1 MDFRKYLKPHPSTE
15 SHCSCDYCNDLKC
28 GFKPPESKPKCGCK
42 PPEIK
47 KFKCPNVGCDFY
59 SYDHGSVKGQ
69 YALNRHKTTCKKS
82 LGKKL
87 RKRIK
92 DGLDNL
98 GLDALQKLI
107 KIAEK
112 NNITFT

>member
-1 MDFRKYLKPHPSTE
+1 MDMKKY
-15 SHCSCDYCNDLKC
+15 
-28 GFKPPESKPKCGCK
+28 FKEFAAEHKATDCKLKCGCK
-42 PPEIK
+42 PPESK

-107 KIAEK
+107 NIAEK